1 MTGLLAIQRDVGAA
15 ADSAIGRFLR
25 PRRVVVRDAG
35 LRPALRKRDGRRRGQ
50 RKRKCHRK
58 LCYEGRCHGVSPW
71 SGGRRVPLGKLHQR
85 ADRKSAVCSPSM
97 PPAPPCV
104 REETHRP
111 DELTRGG
118 VLGKTWSRRRGRQGW
133 RRSREPETR
142 TTGAGYC
149 CGCSVLAFSRSH
161 FS

>member
-71 SGGRRVPLGKLHQR
+71 SGGRRGGWPPRRGPLRKLPHR
-85 ADRKSAVCSPSM
+85 GGRKTGPFCPPNPPPP
-97 PPAPPCV
+97 PPARVGNHKPPPKNPPAV
-104 REETHRP
+104 
-111 DELTRGG
+111 
-118 VLGKTWSRRRGRQGW
+118 
-133 RRSREPETR
+133 
-142 TTGAGYC
+142 
-149 CGCSVLAFSRSH
+149 
-161 FS
+161 